1 MTTVDI
7 NFTGRDAEGMTEL
20 GRKLDKFISDSIL
33 ENERS
38 LRADG
43 CPEHLIE
50 SAMRQL
56 RQLAWAR
63 RDRMLHDTR
72 AWLNEP
78 EGD

>member
-7 NFTGRDAEGMTEL
+7 NFTGRDAEGMAEL

-43 CPEHLIE
+43 CRHHCAVERRLFPRRH
-50 SAMRQL
+50 AQGG
-56 RQLAWAR
+56 AR
-63 RDRMLHDTR
+63 RPAAAGRVER
-72 AWLNEP
+72 C
-78 EGD
+78 